1 MGTKA
6 EIRVYTAI
14 RPINLN
20 TLTPYH
26 LNDVMWRVLSIKS
39 EVCNVK
45 DF

>member
-14 RPINLN
+14 RPINLK
-20 TLTPYH
+20 PYH

-39 EVCNVK
+39 KVCNVK